1 MFYSSEESELA
12 KAQERL
18 AALEECCGLGEGF
31 RLSERDMSIRGVGTM
46 FGDKQSGD
54 VDSVGADLYLELL
67 YKQLQRIDNLRI
79 NNVAAD
85 GVRVGTAGYEFGIT
99 LLHRHHGRER

>member
-1 MFYSSEESELA
+1 
-12 KAQERL
+12 
-18 AALEECCGLGEGF
+18 
-31 RLSERDMSIRGVGTM
+31 MSIRGVGTM

-79 NNVAAD
+79 NNALPMTFAWHRR
-85 GVRVGTAGYEFGIT
+85 VRVRHHT